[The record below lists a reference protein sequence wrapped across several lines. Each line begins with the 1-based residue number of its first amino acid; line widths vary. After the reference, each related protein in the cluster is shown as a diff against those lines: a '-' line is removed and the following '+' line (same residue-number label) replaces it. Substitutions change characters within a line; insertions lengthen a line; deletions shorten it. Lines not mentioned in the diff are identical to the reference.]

1 MCFSRT
7 LLPILILA
15 AFHSSPARA
24 QIEEVV
30 KTLTQPEKKETPSE
44 SPKAPTPASE
54 QQSLTNPRATMRIF
68 LESTACGDYATA
80 TQCLDFSEGA
90 STQSEREDAAW
101 KLQHVLDRLPPVK
114 LADVSAATGGPDYT
128 YQPDQAIPPI
138 EIARQPDGRWLFS
151 AQTVS
156 EIPELY
162 RKTGALASAH
172 DRTWLGGLMPEWW
185 FETAILLP
193 NGQWIAL
200 LAVILIGV
208 IADMIA
214 RFVLIRLMVAWFKLR
229 KIKMDEPSE
238 QRACKPVGLLV
249 RACVWY
255 AGTVL
260 IGFPPSVLA
269 VILVAV
275 KVFAVVAGIWTAWL
289 LIDMLTQYLLRRA
302 SKTATKFDDLFVPLV
317 SRSLKVFVFCVGLIS
332 FAQAFN
338 LPIAGLLSGLG
349 IGGLAVAFAAK
360 DTIANVFGSL
370 TILGDRPFEIGDWV
384 VLDKAEGSVE
394 TVGIRSTRIRT
405 FYNSVISV
413 PNSQL
418 MTAIIDNMGR
428 RRYRRFKTH
437 LGLQYGTPPDRVEAF
452 CEGVRELIRLHPYTR
467 KDYFHVYLNQFSASS
482 IDVLLY
488 VFWECPDW
496 STELQE
502 RERLLLDILRLAP
515 KVGVSFAFPTQTLH
529 FAPRGGEKETRG
541 ALADPCGAGRDAA
554 GELVPDAP

>member
-1 MCFSRT
+1 MRF
-7 LLPILILA
+7 
-15 AFHSSPARA
+15 SPALLLIPLVLVFQPSPAAA
-24 QIEEVV
+24 QLETVV
-30 KTLTQPEKKETPSE
+30 KTLTEAEKKATPPE
-44 SPKAPTPASE
+44 DAEAKAASE
-54 QQSLTNPRATMRIF
+54 PKTLRNPRATMRIF
-68 LESTACGDYATA
+68 LESTARGDYATA
-80 TQCLDFSEGA
+80 AECLDFSADA
-90 STQSEREDAAW
+90 STPSQQGDAAYN
-101 KLQHVLDRLPPVK
+101 LQQILACLPPVK
-114 LADVSAATGGPDYT
+114 LSEISADPDGSVYNYHPNQT
-128 YQPDQAIPPI
+128 ISPI

-151 AQTVS
+151 ARTVA
-156 EIPELY
+156 EIPEL
-162 RKTGALASAH
+162 KKEANALASAH
-172 DRTWLGGLMPEWW
+172 NRTWLGRLLPAWW
-185 FETAILLP
+185 FETAFLIP
-193 NGQWIAL
+193 NGKWISL
-200 LAVILIGV
+200 VGVILIGV

-214 RFVLIRLMVAWFKLR
+214 RFLLMRLLIAWFKLR
-229 KIKMDEPSE
+229 KIKMDEASE
-238 QRACKPVGLLV
+238 QRVCKPVGLLV

-289 LIDMLTQYLLRRA
+289 LIDMLTQYLLRHA
-302 SKTATKFDDLFVPLV
+302 AKTATKFDDLFVPLV

-332 FAQAFN
+332 FAQAFD
-338 LPIAGLLSGLG
+338 LPIAGLVSGLG
-349 IGGLAVAFAAK
+349 IGGLAIAFAAK

-370 TILGDRPFEIGDWV
+370 TILGDRPFEIGDWI
-384 VLDKAEGSVE
+384 VLADAEGSVE

-405 FYNSVISV
+405 FYNSLISV

-418 MTAIIDNMGR
+418 MTAVIDNMGR
-428 RRYRRFKTH
+428 RRYRRFSTH

-452 CEGVRELIRLHPYTR
+452 CEGIRELIRLHPYTR

-482 IDVLLY
+482 IDILLY

-529 FAPRGGEKETRG
+529 FAPRGGGKETPE
-541 ALADPCGAGRDAA
+541 ALADPYAAGRDAA
-554 GELVPDAP
+554 GEIVPDAG

>member
-1 MCFSRT
+1 MRFSPA
-7 LLPILILA
+7 LLLIPAILFLQ
-15 AFHSSPARA
+15 SSPAPA
-24 QIEEVV
+24 QLETVV
-30 KTLTQPEKKETPSE
+30 QQLTQPEKNETPAE
-44 SPKAPTPASE
+44 DAKAKPAAQPT
-54 QQSLTNPRATMRIF
+54 SLRNPRATMRVF
-68 LESTACGDYATA
+68 RELTAKRDYAA
-80 TQCLDFSEGA
+80 AAECLDFSEGA
-90 STQSEREDAAW
+90 PAASQRGDAAFY
-101 KLQHVLDRLPPVK
+101 LQEILNCLPPVK
-114 LADVSAATGGPDYT
+114 LSEISADPDGSVYH
-128 YQPDQAIPPI
+128 YQPNQTFSPI

-151 AQTVS
+151 ARTVA
-156 EIPELY
+156 EIPEL
-162 RKTGALASAH
+162 KKETNALASAH
-172 DRTWLGGLMPEWW
+172 NRTWLGRLLPAWW
-185 FETAILLP
+185 FETAFLLP
-193 NGQWIAL
+193 NGKWISL
-200 LAVILIGV
+200 LGVILIGV

-214 RFVLIRLMVAWFKLR
+214 RFALLRLLIAWFKLR
-229 KIKMDEPSE
+229 KIKMDESSE
-238 QRACKPVGLLV
+238 QRVCKPVGLLV

-260 IGFPPSVLA
+260 IGFPPSILA

-317 SRSLKVFVFCVGLIS
+317 SRSLKVFVFCVGLVS
-332 FAQAFN
+332 FAQAFD
-338 LPIAGLLSGLG
+338 LPIAGLVSGLG
-349 IGGLAVAFAAK
+349 IGGLAIAFAAK

-384 VLDKAEGSVE
+384 VLDNAEGSVE

-418 MTAIIDNMGR
+418 MTAVIDNMGR

-437 LGLQYGTPPDRVEAF
+437 LGLQYGTPPDRIEAF

-482 IDVLLY
+482 IDILLY

-529 FAPRGGEKETRG
+529 FAPRGGEKETPET
-541 ALADPCGAGRDAA
+541 LTDPYEAGRNAA
-554 GELVPDAP
+554 GEIVPDAT